1 MVAVDAKK
9 FLEENIKHIKDNEN
23 FKLALFFIGNG
34 CKPTNRKI
42 DHDVAGVGSKR
53 RKREASFE
61 ISQATRFYLA
71 KLGHKPEG
79 MVSF

>member
-9 FLEENIKHIKDNEN
+9 FLEEHIKDNEN

-53 RKREASFE
+53 WKREAGFE